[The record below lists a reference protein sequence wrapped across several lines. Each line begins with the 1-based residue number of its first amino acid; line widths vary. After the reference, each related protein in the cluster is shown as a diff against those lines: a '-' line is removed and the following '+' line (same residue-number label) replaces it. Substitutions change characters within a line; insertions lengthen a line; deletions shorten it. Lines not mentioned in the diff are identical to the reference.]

1 MKEKNIKTKEPI
13 MINAANTGNS
23 GTMQKEK
30 FDKVNRQEKI
40 ESYIERLSKGE
51 SLEAVRKD
59 FVENFKDVSVHEI
72 VHVEQN
78 IIKKGTPL
86 SKVQR
91 LCDVHSAL
99 FHGRTEAE
107 IYKEEEQN
115 NVPIYIMKLENK
127 EIQKRIKQLEK
138 INNELLTR
146 FGQLSE
152 EMMIEIRKKR
162 DNKENDTAEITTIKS
177 LIEILKNMLSELK
190 NIGKHYGK
198 KEELFF
204 PKLCEYGYKGP
215 SDVMWGVD
223 DEIKGDISFL
233 YKFIDIDNFLHYKN
247 NLKRLIDR
255 IKEMIYKE
263 EKILFPLA
271 LNNFTKDDWKE
282 VYADYD
288 EMRYAFINDIPRWKD
303 AACWIES
310 KEGAVSSESIADAI
324 GNGIIK
330 MPTGELMIKQLVAMF
345 AIIPIDFT
353 FIDKDDILRF
363 FTNNEK
369 VFARPLSALG
379 RKIYTCHPPRIIP
392 VVEAMLGDFKTKCND
407 KMEMWIDKPDNP
419 VKVIYHAVYDDK
431 GEYIGTLEMV
441 QSFKDAKEHFASK

>member
-13 MINAANTGNS
+13 MINVANTGNS

-51 SLEAVRKD
+51 SLETVRKD
-59 FVENFKDVSVHEI
+59 FVEKFKDVSVHEI

-78 IIKKGTPL
+78 II
-86 SKVQR
+86 
-91 LCDVHSAL
+91 
-99 FHGRTEAE
+99 
-107 IYKEEEQN
+107 
-115 NVPIYIMKLENK
+115 
-127 EIQKRIKQLEK
+127 
-138 INNELLTR
+138 
-146 FGQLSE
+146 
-152 EMMIEIRKKR
+152 
-162 DNKENDTAEITTIKS
+162 
-177 LIEILKNMLSELK
+177 
-190 NIGKHYGK
+190 K

-233 YKFIDIDNFLHYKN
+233 HKFIDIDNFLHYKN

-288 EMRYAFINDIPRWKD
+288 EMGYAFINDITRWKD

-310 KEGAVSSESIADAI
+310 KEGAASSESIADAI

-330 MPTGELMIKQLVAMF
+330 MPTGELTIKQLVAMF

-369 VFARPLSALG
+369 VFARTLSALG

-419 VKVIYHAVYDDK
+419 AKVIYHAVYDDK